1 MEERPPFFVD
11 EGIEGAGGGRSRHG
25 KGLWWWCVVRDG
37 DLMAVVLIVVI
48 ETRPGLVAI
57 TAVVSITII
66 LELQR
71 TGYPEE
77 LGCLARNCWIAWIT

>member
-1 MEERPPFFVD
+1 
-11 EGIEGAGGGRSRHG
+11 
-25 KGLWWWCVVRDG
+25 
-37 DLMAVVLIVVI
+37 MAVVLIVVI